1 GIRWEG
7 VCRAGGGVGRGRVGG
22 AVLGELAGWPQG
34 AAAQTL
40 REIRRDDRPSLG
52 RHRGLLSPGE
62 QGLARLR
69 RRAQQQNP
77 GDPAPRLRLARR
89 TISASQNSHLHAAGA
104 LTLTR
109 FETPRLF
116 GPSILTPGEQIKSRH
131 LRAGAVVS
139 LWT

>member
-52 RHRGLLSPGE
+52 WHRGVLSPGE

-89 TISASQNSHLHAAGA
+89 TISASENSHCA

-116 GPSILTPGEQIKSRH
+116 GPSILTTGEQIKSRH